1 MSDLGLSYYV
11 RDLTSVGAPK
21 TDLLHNIVSDEQV
34 YKLNPDRYYFYLQL
48 LDGLRNQSNNLVDT
62 VLSIETKNR
71 VTRQR
76 IKDRSKS
83 FAEAMKYLFTVDPR
97 NTLDDLNDVSGDK
110 YRKVHAVDV
119 VNPLLQGNP
128 MTSHVQ
134 LTAKSGGM
142 QSGGGDQIS
151 GGKFDN
157 LLQEFELAE
166 NAKKNPFLGE
176 KENVD
181 SVDAVTAK
189 VKNDPVLSL
198 DNEAITAT
206 DRIIFIATTFVI
218 RTLALFIVEWG
229 LNNFMI
235 RTFQGAFNLYLGA
248 YISIFLLWVMLTN
261 ASKKDLFFRMLFYYI
276 STSPHGYMRV
286 VLHLFVQL
294 IFIPIPFLVKDKNVN
309 DIDDDYSL
317 VKRRSI
323 LRTTSSFTL
332 FMWLLTSVI
341 AIRL

>member
-21 TDLLHNIVSDEQV
+21 TDLLHNFVSDEQV

-48 LDGLRNQSNNLVDT
+48 LDGLRNQNNNLVDT
-62 VLSIETKNR
+62 VLSIETNNR

-83 FAEAMKYLFTVDPR
+83 FAEAMKYIFTVDPR
-97 NTLDDLNDVSGDK
+97 NTLDDLNALTGDK
-110 YRKVHAVDV
+110 YRKNHPVEV
-119 VNPLLQGNP
+119 VNHMLQGNP
-128 MTSHVQ
+128 ITSQVK
-134 LTAKSGGM
+134 LKV
-142 QSGGGDQIS
+142 GGGN
-151 GGKFDN
+151 FDN
-157 LLQEFELAE
+157 LLKELEYAD
-166 NAKKNPFLGE
+166 NQKKNPTFQNIE
-176 KENVD
+176 KRPD
-181 SVDAVTAK
+181 DYVDAVVTK
-189 VKNDPVLSL
+189 MKNDPVLSL
-198 DNEAITAT
+198 DNETITAT

-248 YISIFLLWVMLTN
+248 YIAIFLLWVMLTN
-261 ASKKDLFFRMLFYYI
+261 ASKKDLFFRMLFYYV
-276 STSPHGYMRV
+276 STSPHGYTRV
-286 VLHLFVQL
+286 VLHLLVQL

-309 DIDDDYSL
+309 DINDDYSL

-332 FMWLLTSVI
+332 FMWLLTSII